1 MPNIEIEMVQPVAL
15 VSVSMSALV
24 VLTAIIFPQMIYRRI
39 FMQLI
44 VSISAADILG
54 NWTYCL
60 GSNPPGHSFLCAFE
74 GFCNLFFFP
83 VGWILTMFLTLLFRD
98 LLTKGKIFYS
108 RPLIFGASLLVPLF
122 FTLLYLAFTQY
133 TTDDDEGLHPC
144 TFGSGAQLYHQITYD
159 GMIGVCLIV
168 MFGLMVATFKY
179 EYDNPARAKL
189 QTYKLVRK
197 IITLY
202 PIALIV
208 CWAPHSICIV
218 FQECNDNLHAQLIT
232 SILKIAH
239 GGLVAII
246 FFSVSKDA
254 RNKWYNLLAFIICC
268 GRRVPGPP
276 TIHDKLVSSTS
287 LSSYPSIDDEG
298 SLPQDGD
305 LASLLTTSNLNQHAR
320 QSGGIFGAD
329 LDLNDEFSEPSTYGS
344 GKTHSTGKSLST
356 STTGSTTLKIIKPLI

>member
-218 FQECNDNLHAQLIT
+218 FQRKPEYRRLLDHLMKQYVEPNLFFDEQKRIFMCQLQYAPPKGLMFDLFVPIEWLQANVSSANDSGAESVISYIDLDDENAITGEIGKLLKIFSDLHA
-232 SILKIAH
+232 
-239 GGLVAII
+239 V
-246 FFSVSKDA
+246 D
-254 RNKWYNLLAFIICC
+254 
-268 GRRVPGPP
+268 GRQ
-276 TIHDKLVSSTS
+276 I
-287 LSSYPSIDDEG
+287 Y
-298 SLPQDGD
+298 
-305 LASLLTTSNLNQHAR
+305 LNQLV
-320 QSGGIFGAD
+320 QQ
-329 LDLNDEFSEPSTYGS
+329 
-344 GKTHSTGKSLST
+344 
-356 STTGSTTLKIIKPLI
+356 LKNSMRERGLTQ